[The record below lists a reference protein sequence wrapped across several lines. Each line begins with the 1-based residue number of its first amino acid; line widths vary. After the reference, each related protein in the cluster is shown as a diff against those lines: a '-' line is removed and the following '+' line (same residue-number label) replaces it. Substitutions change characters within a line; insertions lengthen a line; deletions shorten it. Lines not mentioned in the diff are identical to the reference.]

1 MSVGAGRIGLG
12 TPRPPPGGSGGFGS
26 TAVVV
31 VFLGP
36 GGRRAAVVVFVVVV
50 GVVTVVVVTGGAE
63 VAASARPTMISLPA
77 GRPAWSAVSVTCTAV
92 TEARAS
98 VVVASDPPS
107 SVTR

>member
-12 TPRPPPGGSGGFGS
+12 TPRPPLGGSGGFGS
-26 TAVVV
+26 AFVVG
-31 VFLGP
+31 FCGP
-36 GGRRAAVVVFVVVV
+36 GGRRVVVVFCVVV

-63 VAASARPTMISLPA
+63 VAASARPTRISLPA

-98 VVVASDPPS
+98 VAVDSEPPS